1 MAASQGLLIFR
12 DVAIEFSQEEWECL
26 DTAQRA
32 LYRDVM
38 SENYRN
44 LVFLG
49 LAVSKSDPII
59 FLEQM
64 KEPWDL
70 KRKKTISIHPGPV
83 LFLLLD
89 HVLPFLCM
97 PYDLLLRF
105 GIIRNSHEALGLW
118 TYFSTGQ
125 HK

>member
-49 LAVSKSDPII
+49 LAVSKPDLIT

-64 KEPWDL
+64 KEYCVL
-70 KRKKTISIHPGPV
+70 KRKKTISIHPGTWECQKQMTQVRGPKV
-83 LFLLLD
+83 TE
-89 HVLPFLCM
+89 
-97 PYDLLLRF
+97 
-105 GIIRNSHEALGLW
+105 EARP
-118 TYFSTGQ
+118 
-125 HK
+125 